1 MQTGFA
7 IAGFAIGSIL
17 IVIDL
22 ILSLNTPVDQS
33 YFSEE
38 DLGYHYREGSLFVI
52 GIIFLFIGWFIY
64 D

>member
-7 IAGFAIGSIL
+7 IAGFVIGSIL

-33 YFSEE
+33 
-38 DLGYHYREGSLFVI
+38 
-52 GIIFLFIGWFIY
+52 
-64 D
+64 